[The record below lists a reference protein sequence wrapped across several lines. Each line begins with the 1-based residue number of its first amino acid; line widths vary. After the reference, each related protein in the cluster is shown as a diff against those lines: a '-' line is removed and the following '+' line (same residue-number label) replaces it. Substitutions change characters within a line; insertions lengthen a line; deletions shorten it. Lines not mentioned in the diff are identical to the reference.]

1 MSIPALF
8 VSHGGPDI
16 LLKDTPA
23 SRYLRSAAA
32 DLPRPKA
39 IVSVSAHFE
48 TSIPAVVTD
57 AAPGMIYD
65 FGGFPDEL
73 YSMVYPA
80 PGAPDLAMKVGELL
94 SVAGFQVG
102 AARNRG
108 YDHGTW
114 IPLKMMYPDAD
125 IPVLQ
130 FAVQPHQGPAH
141 HLALGR
147 ALKPLRDEGI
157 LIFASGSFTHNLRE
171 AFGIMRRGQPK
182 PETLPAWTGDF
193 MSWMTEKVM
202 AKDIDALVDYRRQA
216 PYAERN
222 HPTDE
227 HLLPLYVA
235 LGAAEDQPV
244 THAHSSVDLGVLA
257 MDAFRFG

>member
-1 MSIPALF
+1 MPFPTLF

-16 LLKDTPA
+16 ILKDTPA
-23 SRYLRSAAA
+23 GRFLRSAAG

-48 TSIPAVVTD
+48 TAIPAVVTD

-80 PGAPDLAMKVGELL
+80 PGAPDLAVQTLDLMAK
-94 SVAGFQVG
+94 AGFKVG

-114 IPLKMMYPDAD
+114 IPLKMMYPEAD

-130 FAVQPHQGPAH
+130 FAVQPDESPAH

-147 ALKPLRDEGI
+147 ALRPLRDEGV

-171 AFGIMRRGQPK
+171 VFGVMRRGQPQ
-182 PETLPAWTGDF
+182 PESIPEWTAEF
-193 MSWMTEKVM
+193 MAWMTERIM
-202 AKDIDALVDYRRQA
+202 AGDLAALADYRRLA
-216 PYAERN
+216 PHAERN

-235 LGAAEDQPV
+235 LGAAEGEPAA
-244 THAHSSVDLGVLA
+244 HLHSSVDLGLLA